1 MPQHRFPKQRA
12 VSTNHPIRKAGRRL
26 MGDRRGT
33 LHPERS
39 LGRRS
44 ADHEPMRG
52 WIPTVT
58 IALCVAAVD
67 WGTKFLIARSIPLE
81 HLYEVIP
88 GKLAFWHV
96 RNPAMVL
103 GLWDNLPLGTRK
115 IIAIMA
121 AVLGSLV
128 LLQIIGRGHRF
139 PRRHRAWA
147 WVFAGLVL
155 GGMLGNLGERAVH
168 WGVTDFISFRWGE
181 YWLPPGNIADLALFM
196 SMLLSIPV
204 ILFEM
209 IGKSRRRQELRDEA
223 AAGAALVADA
233 VLAPVPAVAREPAAP
248 PPSASERVA

>member
-1 MPQHRFPKQRA
+1 M
-12 VSTNHPIRKAGRRL
+12 STNHPIRRALRRL

-39 LGRRS
+39 PGRRF
-44 ADHEPMRG
+44 ADHQPMRG
-52 WIPTVT
+52 WIPTMA
-58 IALCVAAVD
+58 IALCVAAAD
-67 WGTKFLIARSIPLE
+67 WGTKFLITRSIPLE

-96 RNPAMVL
+96 RNNAMVL
-103 GLWDNLPLGTRK
+103 GLWDNFPLGTRK

-139 PRRHRAWA
+139 PRTHRAWA

-168 WGVTDFISFRWGE
+168 WGVTDFISFRWGQ
-181 YWLPPGNIADLALFM
+181 YWLPPGNIADLALFL
-196 SMLLSIPV
+196 SMPLSIPV
-204 ILFEM
+204 IVFEM
-209 IGKSRRRQELRDEA
+209 IGRSKRRQELRDEA
-223 AAGAALVADA
+223 AAGAALAADA
-233 VLAPVPAVAREPAAP
+233 VAAPVPAVAREPAAP
-248 PPSASERVA
+248 PSSASERVA